1 MRIFDRKFLQYQ
13 LAYGVWYNLKARFL
27 FIVISLG
34 VVTFFTY
41 NLTYLYL
48 IPLMFIY
55 GYGRLIYLFN
65 VSDEKFHKRMEKQ
78 YQYYQKK
85 NYKAQGK
92 YAFQL
97 EKILFAVE
105 LDKLSVEDAINDIK
119 ELLATR
125 PKMKK
130 MANGVLLSIY
140 LVGKKEGTIK
150 EVPSELIKHLDFVLE
165 NEENPNALLDY
176 VRLAIKIGNNDLA
189 IRLLERAEVK
199 NQLYK
204 KQRYP
209 VLRSI
214 YKTTEVAIPYYKSI
228 ALQNKKEN
236 DEAKT
241 QLDLAIKTSKSKKLR
256 IDMQNKEKLG
266 KI

>member
-27 FIVISLG
+27 FIAISLV

-48 IPLMFIY
+48 VPLMYIY

-65 VSDEKFHKRMEKQ
+65 VSDEKFHKRMERQ
-78 YQYYQKK
+78 YEFYQKK
-85 NYKAQGK
+85 NNKAQGK

-105 LDKLSVEDAINDIK
+105 LNKLSVKDAIEDIK
-119 ELLATR
+119 ELLSTR
-125 PKMKK
+125 PKVEK

-140 LVGKKEGTIK
+140 LVGKKEGNIK
-150 EVPSELIKHLDFVLE
+150 EIPQELIKHLDFALE

-176 VRLAIKIGNNDLA
+176 VRLALKLGNNDLA
-189 IRLLERAEVK
+189 ISLLERAEVK

-214 YKTTEVAIPYYKSI
+214 YKTTEVATPYYKYI
-228 ALQNKKEN
+228 ALYNKGEKE
-236 DEAKT
+236 EAKT
-241 QLDLAIKTSKSKKLR
+241 QLDLAINTSKSKKLKS
-256 IDMQNKEKLG
+256 DMQKEEKFV
-266 KI
+266 II

>member
-13 LAYGVWYNLKARFL
+13 LAYGVWFNKKTRYIFL
-27 FIVISLG
+27 AMLLVVI
-34 VVTFFTY
+34 TFFTN

-48 IPLMFIY
+48 IPLMYIY

-65 VSDEKFHKRMEKQ
+65 ISDEKFNKRMERQ

-85 NYKAQGK
+85 NIKAQGK

-97 EKILFAVE
+97 EKILFAVD
-105 LDKLSVEDAINDIK
+105 LNKLSVEEAISNIR
-119 ELLATR
+119 ELLSIR

-130 MANGVLLSIY
+130 MANGVLLSVH
-140 LVGKKEGTIK
+140 LVGKQEGSIK
-150 EVPSELIKHLDFVLE
+150 EIPQELIEHLDFVLE

-176 VRLAIKIGNNDLA
+176 VRLALKLGKNDLA
-189 IRLLERAEVK
+189 LSLLKRAEVK

-214 YKTTEVAIPYYKSI
+214 YKTTEVAIPYYRYI
-228 ALQNKKEN
+228 ALEN
-236 DEAKT
+236 
-241 QLDLAIKTSKSKKLR
+241 
-256 IDMQNKEKLG
+256 
-266 KI
+266 